1 MGNLPKSH
9 LSHSQINMFL
19 RCPKQYEFR
28 YLEGLVMPPSGNLI
42 LGGAGHKALE
52 HNYSQK
58 IDSKKDLNE
67 TEVTEYFANEF
78 EERAKEEVD
87 WQDNKPGD
95 LKDGGVRVLKEYQK
109 TTAPL
114 IQPRVVEQE
123 FNIEFENTDYTL
135 KGFIDLITI
144 VNEIV
149 DHKISGRKPSNI
161 DDKQLTIYRIAY
173 KELNGQVP
181 PKSVRFDYLVTK
193 KTPEIVPFRIDITDE
208 DEDEVLELIGDVSRA
223 IKSGIFYRRTE
234 GWMCNPKYC
243 GYYYECRPH
252 KNKTFYEF
260 TKEVSDGK

>member
-1 MGNLPKSH
+1 MGSLPKSH

-58 IDSKKDLNE
+58 IDSKKDLKE
-67 TEVTEYFANEF
+67 TEVTEYFASEF

-114 IQPRVVEQE
+114 IQPRVVEYE
-123 FNIEFENTDYTL
+123 FNIEFENVDYTL
-135 KGFIDLITI
+135 KGFIDLITEKSE
-144 VNEIV
+144 VR
-149 DHKISGRKPSNI
+149 DHKISGRSPSTV
-161 DDKQLTIYRIAY
+161 DDLQLTVYKIAY
-173 KELNGQVP
+173 RYLMGHDP
-181 PKSVRFDYLVTK
+181 TLTTYDYLITTK
-193 KTPEIVPFRIDITDE
+193 KPQVKMFPVEITEADE
-208 DEDEVLELIGDVSRA
+208 AEYFTLVGEVVGAIG
-223 IKSGIFYRRTE
+223 SGCFYRRTN
-234 GWMCNPKYC
+234 GWWCGAKYC
-243 GYYYECRPH
+243 GYYHKCRPH